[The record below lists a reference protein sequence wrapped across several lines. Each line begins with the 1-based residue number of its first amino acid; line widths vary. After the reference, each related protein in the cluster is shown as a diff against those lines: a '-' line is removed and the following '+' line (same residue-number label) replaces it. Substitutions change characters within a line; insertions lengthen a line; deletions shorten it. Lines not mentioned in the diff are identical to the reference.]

1 LTDEEKQKIEQNL
14 TASLNNIY
22 NMKDEK
28 LDEADYNKISFE
40 LFPKVKPYV
49 NMIDNTKG
57 PF

>member
-1 LTDEEKQKIEQNL
+1 MTDEEKQKIEENL
-14 TASLNNIY
+14 TASLKD
-22 NMKDEK
+22 KDEK